1 MQPYTHERA
10 ACAPTVARLH
20 VATHLRSVFQEQRV
34 ELAQATGRGEQVV
47 AQTNEAAGGD
57 AELEGGR
64 ATLAGGAHVQHFA
77 CRRGT
82 TTWGSMDK
90 RGFMSQLGMH
100 GAVTQ
105 KCVRACLHPFV
116 HACVCTCACEWY
128 HARSTGM
135 PRRAAQKRVPGAYV
149 LEIEKEFHDVN
160 MLKSDTVL
168 RAAWQSNAMRRS
180 VQGSKAS
187 A

>member
-116 HACVCTCACEWY
+116 HAC
-128 HARSTGM
+128 M